1 MLKAALSTVFSAIP
15 TLRPSSAKDKDLPL
29 ASPAMNGNFLQQQQE
44 HYSLSQSQQ
53 SQDPYS
59 QSSSYGGSPSN
70 YDQRFAQSTSNPGSP
85 GLPYTP
91 LKLNTSH
98 LQQSTGYGGGNLS
111 PVYGSPSFGSLQLQQ
126 QSSQRPQSPYSPSS
140 QNNSALH
147 LGMPTHNNNMIR
159 KNSNSSLNSEYN
171 SLNQTTQ
178 VQSQPQVISRRPSG
192 YLNGGGENNSSAL
205 GLESNTGGLMN
216 RRGKDT

>member
-1 MLKAALSTVFSAIP
+1 
-15 TLRPSSAKDKDLPL
+15 
-29 ASPAMNGNFLQQQQE
+29 
-44 HYSLSQSQQ
+44 
-53 SQDPYS
+53 
-59 QSSSYGGSPSN
+59 
-70 YDQRFAQSTSNPGSP
+70 
-85 GLPYTP
+85 
-91 LKLNTSH
+91 
-98 LQQSTGYGGGNLS
+98 
-111 PVYGSPSFGSLQLQQ
+111 
-126 QSSQRPQSPYSPSS
+126 
-140 QNNSALH
+140 
-147 LGMPTHNNNMIR
+147 MIR